1 MNEMTLSE
9 LNTHIDNVIADY
21 KGDIV
26 DLAHAI
32 GAVRIGH
39 HYGWRVLRIVI
50 STVSYRKYQKLLNI
64 EFSVSLPEITAN
76 TERSAGY
83 LLVKK
88 MGNFWDVVCGKAKID
103 RKEKISVI

>member
-1 MNEMTLSE
+1 MAMTLEE
-9 LNTHIDNVIADY
+9 LNAHIDSVMAGY

-50 STVSYRKYQKLLNI
+50 STVSYRKYQKLLNVD
-64 EFSVSLPEITAN
+64 FGAALPEITIN

-103 RKEKISVI
+103 RKEKINVI